1 MNERH
6 EVATSRFHYFSDV
19 LVHSRALENSGTEK
33 PEHQGIR
40 AALVASFISDKERC
54 EDDEDSL
61 DGLGELDS
69 KAKAIAIVMAR
80 EAAAMS
86 PRFYASI
93 IGLIMSRSAS
103 RTT

>member
-1 MNERH
+1 MR
-6 EVATSRFHYFSDV
+6 R
-19 LVHSRALENSGTEK
+19 
-33 PEHQGIR
+33 I
-40 AALVASFISDKERC
+40 ASFIPDKERG

-86 PRFYASI
+86 PRFYYI
-93 IGLIMSRSAS
+93 FLVKRRSAH